1 VSAERWTLCG
11 GCFMP
16 VDVTEIPADVEA
28 GASWHYACPACEWEA
43 SADDV
48 FADLDQTK
56 DAPPPPDPLVMLA
69 AIVGA
74 VVERAGR
81 EAVGVA
87 LGFIA
92 APPAPEPADPNQ
104 LPLPLGAT
112 S

>member
-1 VSAERWTLCG
+1 
-11 GCFMP
+11 MP
-16 VDVTEIPADVEA
+16 VTVTEIAPHPIDRPQD
-28 GASWHYACPACEWEA
+28 GASWEYRCKVCGEH
-43 SADDV
+43 ADADAVFPDIDV
-48 FADLDQTK
+48 TK
-56 DAPPPPDPLVMLA
+56 DAPPPPDPLVLLA

-92 APPAPEPADPNQ
+92 APPTPEPVDPNQ